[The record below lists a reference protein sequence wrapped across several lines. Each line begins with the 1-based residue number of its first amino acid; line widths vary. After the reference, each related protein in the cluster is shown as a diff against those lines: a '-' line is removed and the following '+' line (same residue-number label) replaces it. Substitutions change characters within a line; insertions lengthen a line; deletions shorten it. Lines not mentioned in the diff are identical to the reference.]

1 MSALRISGLDLE
13 YHHGTSWLL
22 LEKKQELLGKNP
34 LDIQFTLPV
43 ILKKKGGS
51 NLVLVIFCTPLKY
64 QEPSRNWVRVK
75 VDLYRITYGQDQNKV
90 RVKVRVSVYVRVR
103 VEASVRVTNRVR
115 V

>member
-51 NLVLVIFCTPLKY
+51 NLVLVIFCSPLIA
-64 QEPSRNWVRVK
+64 RNWVRVK

>member
-1 MSALRISGLDLE
+1 MRALRISGLDLE
-13 YHHGTSWLL
+13 CHDGTPWLQ
-22 LEKKQELLGKNP
+22 LENIKNP